1 MNRLVRLLSAA
12 LAVALLT
19 AAGQPAP
26 PRLYRVY
33 GDAERADLDKVSSYL
48 NAIHTLKSSFVQLD
62 PDGQMEQ
69 GTLYIEKP
77 AKVRFTYN
85 PPNPTLVVATGGH
98 VYVKNTSLNTVDRY
112 DLSDTPLGLLLG
124 ENVDLKTNKAVIGVE
139 RQNGQI
145 IVRARTSTNRND
157 SNIQLIFSAP
167 GVELRQWTVRDNQGG
182 VTTVALQ
189 SLQAGAEMP
198 EGIFLVPT
206 RNLVF
211 KK

>member
-1 MNRLVRLLSAA
+1 MRRPARLLSAV
-12 LAVALLT
+12 LAVVLLT

-26 PRLYRVY
+26 QRLNRFY
-33 GDAERADLDKVSSYL
+33 GEAERADLDKVSAYL
-48 NAIHTLKSSFVQLD
+48 NGIHALKSNFVQLD

-69 GTLYIEKP
+69 GMLYIQKP
-77 AKVRFTYN
+77 GKVRFTYN
-85 PPNPTLVVATGGH
+85 PPNPTLIVATGGK

-124 ENVDLKTNKAVIGVE
+124 DNVDLKYNKSVIGVE

-157 SNIQLIFSAP
+157 SNIQLIFSIP
-167 GVELRQWTVRDNQGG
+167 TVELRQWTVKDNQGG

-189 SLQAGAEMP
+189 SLQPGAEMP